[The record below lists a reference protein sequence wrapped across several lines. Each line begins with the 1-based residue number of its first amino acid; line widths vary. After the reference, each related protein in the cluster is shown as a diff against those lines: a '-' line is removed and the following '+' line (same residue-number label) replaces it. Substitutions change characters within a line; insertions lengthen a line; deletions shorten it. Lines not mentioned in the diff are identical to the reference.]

1 MNQVRLSIFAIALA
15 LEAPIAADAAS
26 VMGEWLAPAGD
37 AKARLTPCGA
47 GVCGAIVWL
56 KRPNDPATGRP
67 VTDTHNPDP
76 AQRARPVVGMRFLN
90 GFRPD
95 GDNRWTG
102 GHIYDPKSGKT
113 YDSKQSL
120 DGKGDLKLEG
130 CVGPFCQAQIWTPA
144 A

>member
-1 MNQVRLSIFAIALA
+1 MKNIRLSIFAAALA
-15 LEAPIAADAAS
+15 LAPIAADAAS

-37 AKARLTPCGA
+37 AKARLAPCGA
-47 GVCGAIVWL
+47 GVCGTIVWL
-56 KRPNDPATGRP
+56 KRPTDPASGKP

-76 AQRARPVVGMRFLN
+76 AQRARPVVGMRFLS

-102 GHIYDPKSGKT
+102 GRIYDPKSGKT
-113 YDSKQSL
+113 YDSKLSL
-120 DGKGDLKLEG
+120 DGKGDLKLQG

-144 A
+144 G